1 MNFNKKLNN
10 NKKKMKRIGL
20 IGGMSWERT
29 IPYYKIINEEINKKL
44 GGLHSANII
53 LYSINF
59 HELEQYQSK
68 NDWEKV
74 GEIIIEAGKILENS
88 KCDFIL
94 ICSNTIHKLYD
105 KIKKEIKIPIIH
117 IADTLASE
125 INNKNIN
132 KILLLGTKYTMK
144 ENFIKDILINNKIQV
159 IIPQEDDINIIN
171 NIIFNELC
179 QGIFNQNSKNEII
192 NIINKIEKQGCNG
205 VVLGC
210 TELGLLIKKEDVNSL
225 IFDTTIIHAKKAA
238 ELALE

>member
-1 MNFNKKLNN
+1 
-10 NKKKMKRIGL
+10 MKRIGL
-20 IGGMSWERT
+20 IGGMSWEST

-44 GGLHSANII
+44 GGLHSADLI

-59 HELEQYQSK
+59 HELEKAQSN

-74 GEIIIEAGKILENS
+74 AEIIINAGKILEDS

-105 KIKKEIKIPIIH
+105 KIQKEIKIPIIH
-117 IADTLASE
+117 IADALASE

-144 ENFIKDILINNKIQV
+144 ENFIKDILINNKIQA
-159 IIPQEDDINIIN
+159 IIPEEDDIIKIN

-179 QGIFNQNSKNEII
+179 QGIFSQNSKNYII

-210 TELGLLIKKEDVNSL
+210 TELGLLIKQEDVKSL

-238 ELALE
+238 ELSLE